1 MNYTDGKIKGGYNYD
16 DLTKEKIL
24 NSPLLRKSHV
34 HLPKKK
40 RTREIEDGIKAYLRG
55 DYE

>member
-1 MNYTDGKIKGGYNYD
+1 MNYTDGRPKGGYDYN
-16 DLTKEKIL
+16 DLTRERVL

-40 RTREIEDGIKAYLRG
+40 RSREIEDGIKAYLRG